1 MEAAAEL
8 KKILPPLL
16 SKENP
21 WYNKAKKKEGEAMLP
36 QDPIMLLSY
45 LNTQL
50 RDNYSSLETLC
61 ADLEVDQKEIEA
73 KMEAITY
80 VYDKGLNQFI

>member
-1 MEAAAEL
+1 
-8 KKILPPLL
+8 
-16 SKENP
+16 
-21 WYNKAKKKEGEAMLP
+21 MLP

-50 RDNYSSLETLC
+50 RDNYSSLEKLC
-61 ADLEVDQKEIEA
+61 DDLDVDQKEIEA

-80 VYDKGLNQFI
+80 IYDRNLNQFI